1 MSLDFYWSFFQSRV
15 LSIYLGGSWGAV
27 LFSFGSALFL
37 ASLFVGRSFA
47 DNGGKM
53 LTGSPNF
60 RLLWNK
66 FCDSLTLNCTQMKF
80 LNGMYLANYKQKTSS
95 IDKYAWMFNH
105 IRKTQLYVA
114 IFEIYLGL
122 DGYCDRRYLS
132 SKYLNCTGWSGVCLL
147 YKMVW

>member
-1 MSLDFYWSFFQSRV
+1 MSLKV
-15 LSIYLGGSWGAV
+15 LIVLSATGFVQSIYLGASWGTV

-37 ASLFVGRSFA
+37 TSLFAGRSFA

-80 LNGMYLANYKQKTSS
+80 LNGMYVTNYTQKTSS
-95 IDKYAWMFNH
+95 IDKYVWMFNN
-105 IRKTQLYVA
+105 IRKHTTICMDLWDLPGLGQILRST
-114 IFEIYLGL
+114 IFIVKI
-122 DGYCDRRYLS
+122 S
-132 SKYLNCTGWSGVCLL
+132 
-147 YKMVW
+147 